1 MITTEPKIKVGILN
15 ETKVAFR
22 LCGEFKNAQGNIF
35 NDACIAEINNAHI
48 VITTANGEKTV
59 IKSFDTLTPVDEQ
72 NSFFELLDVTI
83 GVDFHWQR
91 KENQKFKGALQFI
104 IENEKITAVNIIGIE
119 DYLTCVISAEMSA
132 TSSMELLKAHAVIS
146 RGWLLAQIRKGE
158 KINQTKTNYKSISET
173 ETEYIRWWD
182 REDHTNFDVCADDHC
197 QRYQGI
203 TRANTQYVIDAIEA
217 TRGHVLMFDGEI
229 CDARFSKSCGGV
241 MEEFPSAWEPVK
253 HQYLQGL
260 ADTDDEKAIDLTVE
274 EAAEKWIRSTPA
286 AFCNTHDKT
295 ILSQVLNDYDQE
307 TSDFYR
313 WKVEY
318 TQAEISEL
326 AHRRSGFDFG
336 EIIDLVPI
344 ERGTSGRII
353 KLKIFGTKLVKTI
366 GKELMIRRTF
376 SNSHL
381 YSSAFV
387 VDKHDIKDGIP
398 QKFTFTGA
406 GWGHGVGLCQIGAA
420 VMGAKGYSYDK
431 ILAHYFPKSTLEKL
445 Y

>member
-1 MITTEPKIKVGILN
+1 MITEPKIKVGILN

-22 LCGEFKNAQGNIF
+22 LYGEFRNVQGSVF
-35 NDACIAEINNAHI
+35 SDSCIAEISNDSI
-48 VITTANGEKTV
+48 VITTANGEKTE
-59 IKSFDTLTPVDEQ
+59 IKNFDTLTPVDEN

-104 IENEKITAVNIIGIE
+104 IENEKITAVNVIGIE

-158 KINQTKTNYKSISET
+158 KINETKVDYKSISEN

-182 REDHTNFDVCADDHC
+182 REDHSNFDVCADDHC

-203 TRANTQYVIDAIEA
+203 TRASTQFVIDAVEA
-217 TRGHVLMFDGEI
+217 TRGHVLMFDGEV

-241 MEEFPSAWEPVK
+241 MEKFSNTWEPIE
-253 HQYLQGL
+253 HAYLQGL
-260 ADTDDEKAIDLTVE
+260 ADTEDEKALDLTIE
-274 EAAEKWIRSTPA
+274 ENAEKWIRSAPS

-318 TQAEISEL
+318 TQAEISEI
-326 AHRRSGFDFG
+326 ASRRSGFDFG
-336 EIIDLVPI
+336 EIIDLEPI
-344 ERGTSGRII
+344 ERGASARII

-398 QKFTFTGA
+398 QKFTLTGA

-420 VMGAKGYSYDK
+420 VMGTKGYSYDK
-431 ILAHYFPKSTLEKL
+431 ILAHYFPTSKLEKL

>member
-1 MITTEPKIKVGILN
+1 MNTEPKIRVGILN
-15 ETKVAFR
+15 EREISFR
-22 LCGEFKNAQGNIF
+22 LYGNYKTKHGHVLSS
-35 NDACIAEINNAHI
+35 ACIARIHQ
-48 VITTANGEKTV
+48 NGISVKCADNKKLLLDNCDILEPIDEK
-59 IKSFDTLTPVDEQ
+59 
-72 NSFFELLDVTI
+72 NSFFELTDVTI
-83 GVDFHWQR
+83 GVEFHWQR
-91 KENQKFKGALQFI
+91 KENQRFKGALQFV
-104 IENEKITAVNIIGIE
+104 IENEKITAVNIINIE

-146 RGWLLAQIRKGE
+146 RGWLLAQIKKSE
-158 KINQTKTNYKSISET
+158 KINKNKTIYKSITET
-173 ETEYIRWWD
+173 EAEYIRWWD
-182 REDHTNFDVCADDHC
+182 REDHTCFDVCADDHC

-203 TRANTQYVIDAIEA
+203 TRANTTHVIDAVDA
-217 TRGHVLMFDGEI
+217 TRGLALTFNGNI

-241 MEEFPSAWEPVK
+241 MEKFENTWEPVE
-253 HQYLQGL
+253 HLYLQGL
-260 ADTDDEKAIDLTVE
+260 ADTDDEKAIDLTIE
-274 EAAEKWIRSTPA
+274 ENAEKWIRTSPP
-286 AFCNTHDKT
+286 AFCNTNDKN

-318 TQAEISEL
+318 TQSQISEL

-336 EIIDLVPI
+336 EIIDMIPVQ
-344 ERGTSGRII
+344 RGASGRII
-353 KLKIFGTKLVKTI
+353 KLKIIGTKLVKII

-376 SNSHL
+376 SNTHL

-387 VDKHDIKDGIP
+387 VEKDNEQNGIP
-398 QKFTFTGA
+398 QKFTFIGA

-431 ILAHYFPKSTLEKL
+431 ILTHYFPNSKLEKL

>member
-1 MITTEPKIKVGILN
+1 MITEPKIKVGILN
-15 ETKVAFR
+15 ETTVAFR
-22 LCGEFKNAQGNIF
+22 LCGEFKNPQGNIF
-35 NDACIAEINNAHI
+35 SDACIAEIANGNI
-48 VITTANGEKTV
+48 VITTANGEKTEL
-59 IKSFDTLTPVDEQ
+59 KSFDTLTPIDEK

-104 IENEKITAVNIIGIE
+104 IENEKITAVNVIGIE

-158 KINQTKTNYKSISET
+158 KITETKADYKSINET

-197 QRYQGI
+197 QRYQGV
-203 TRANTQYVIDAIEA
+203 TRANTQYVIDAVEA
-217 TRGHVLMFDGEI
+217 TRGHVLTFDGEI

-241 MEEFPSAWEPVK
+241 MEEFPSAWEPVE
-253 HQYLQGL
+253 HPYLHGL

-274 EAAEKWIRSTPA
+274 ENAEKWIRSSPA

-295 ILSQVLNDYDQE
+295 VLSQVLNDYDQE

-318 TQAEISEL
+318 MQAEIAEL

-344 ERGTSGRII
+344 VRGTSGRII
-353 KLKIFGTKLVKTI
+353 KLKVFGTKLVKTI

-387 VDKHDIKDGIP
+387 VDKDDIKDGIP

-431 ILAHYFPKSTLEKL
+431 ILAHYFPKSKLEKL

>member
-1 MITTEPKIKVGILN
+1 MTTEPKIKVGILN
-15 ETKVAFR
+15 ETKVAFC
-22 LCGEFKNAQGNIF
+22 LYGEFKNAQGNIF
-35 NDACIAEINNAHI
+35 SDSCIAQIYNGSIE
-48 VITTANGEKTV
+48 ITTANGEKTG
-59 IKSFDTLTPVDEQ
+59 IKNFETLTPVDES

-104 IENEKITAVNIIGIE
+104 IENEKITAVNVIGIE
-119 DYLTCVISAEMSA
+119 DYLTCVISAEMRA

-158 KINQTKTNYKSISET
+158 KINKTKTDYKSITET

-203 TRANTQYVIDAIEA
+203 TRANTQYVIDAVEA
-217 TRGHVLMFDGEI
+217 TRGHVLTFDGEI
-229 CDARFSKSCGGV
+229 CDTRFSKSCGGV
-241 MEEFPSAWEPVK
+241 MEEFSNAWEPVE
-253 HQYLQGL
+253 HPYLQGL
-260 ADTDDEKAIDLTVE
+260 ADTDDENAIDLTIE
-274 EAAEKWIRSTPA
+274 KNAEKWILSSPA
-286 AFCNTHDKT
+286 AFCNTHDKA

-318 TQAEISEL
+318 TQAEISEI

-344 ERGTSGRII
+344 ERGASARII

-398 QKFTFTGA
+398 QKFTLTGA

-431 ILAHYFPKSTLEKL
+431 ILAHYFPQSKLEKL

>member
-1 MITTEPKIKVGILN
+1 MNKEPKIKVGILN
-15 ETKVAFR
+15 ETKVEFR
-22 LCGEFKNAQGNIF
+22 LYGNYKTSQGDILTDLYTAEISNENIF
-35 NDACIAEINNAHI
+35 LIGNDGKKLLLANFEILEPA
-48 VITTANGEKTV
+48 
-59 IKSFDTLTPVDEQ
+59 DE
-72 NSFFELLDVTI
+72 NTSFFELIDVTI

-104 IENEKITAVNIIGIE
+104 IENEKITAVNVINIE

-146 RGWLLAQIRKGE
+146 RGWLLAQIKKGE
-158 KINQTKTNYKSISET
+158 KINENKTVYKSINET
-173 ETEYIRWWD
+173 ANAYIRWWD
-182 REDHTNFDVCADDHC
+182 REDHKNFDVCADDHC
-197 QRYQGI
+197 QRYQGV
-203 TRANTQYVIDAIEA
+203 TRANTQYVTDAVEA
-217 TRGHVLMFDGEI
+217 TRGMALTFNGEI

-241 MEEFPSAWEPVK
+241 MEKFESAWESVEHP
-253 HQYLQGL
+253 YLQGL
-260 ADTDDEKAIDLTVE
+260 ADTDNEKAIDLTIE
-274 EAAEKWIRSTPA
+274 ENAENWIRTSPA

-307 TSDFYR
+307 TNDFYR

-336 EIIDLVPI
+336 EIIDIIPI
-344 ERGTSGRII
+344 RRGTSGRITE
-353 KLKIFGTKLVKTI
+353 LKIVGTKLVKTI

-387 VDKHDIKDGIP
+387 IDKDDEQNGIP
-398 QKFTFTGA
+398 QKITFTGA

-420 VMGAKGYSYDK
+420 VMGAKGYNYNK
-431 ILAHYFPKSTLEKL
+431 ILAHYFPNSKLEKL

>member
-1 MITTEPKIKVGILN
+1 MTKPPKIKVGILS
-15 ETKVAFR
+15 ETEITFR
-22 LCGEFKNAQGNIF
+22 LHGEFQNTHGSIFKNM
-35 NDACIAEINNAHI
+35 CIAKIKENSIA
-48 VITTANGEKTV
+48 ITDEDGCETI
-59 IKSFDTLTPVDEQ
+59 IKSFDILSPVDDKS
-72 NSFFELLDVTI
+72 SFFELVEVTI

-91 KENQKFKGALQFI
+91 KENQKFKGALQFVV
-104 IENEKITAVNIIGIE
+104 ENRKITAVNIISIE

-146 RGWLLAQIRKGE
+146 RGWLLAQIKKGE
-158 KINQTKTNYKSISET
+158 KITQTKTAYKSVNET

-203 TRANTQYVIDAIEA
+203 TRANTQYVIDAVEA
-217 TRGHVLMFDGEI
+217 THGHVLMFDGEI

-241 MEEFPSAWEPVK
+241 MEEFPNAWEPVS
-253 HQYLQGL
+253 HPYLRGL
-260 ADTDDEKAIDLTVE
+260 ADTDDEKAIDLTIE
-274 EAAEKWIRSTPA
+274 ENAEKWIRSSPQ
-286 AFCNTHDKT
+286 AFCNTHDKE

-307 TSDFYR
+307 TNDFYR
-313 WKVEY
+313 WKVDY
-318 TQAEISEL
+318 TQAEISEI
-326 AHRRSGFDFG
+326 AYRRSGFDFG
-336 EIIDLVPI
+336 EIIDLIPLM
-344 ERGTSGRII
+344 RGTSGRIV
-353 KLKIFGTKLVKTI
+353 KLKVFGTKLVKII

-387 VDKHDIKDGIP
+387 VDKHEIKDGIP
-398 QKFTFTGA
+398 QRFTLTGA

>member
-1 MITTEPKIKVGILN
+1 MNNEPKIRIGILN
-15 ETKVAFR
+15 ETKVQFHLYGNYKTLQGDILSN
-22 LCGEFKNAQGNIF
+22 LCV
-35 NDACIAEINNAHI
+35 AEICENDISISNEDGKKVHI
-48 VITTANGEKTV
+48 ANFETLEPVTEK
-59 IKSFDTLTPVDEQ
+59 D
-72 NSFFELLDVTI
+72 SFFELIDVTI
-83 GVDFHWQR
+83 GVEFHWQR
-91 KENQKFKGALQFI
+91 KENQKFKGSLQFI
-104 IENEKITAVNIIGIE
+104 IENEKITAVNVINIE

-158 KINQTKTNYKSISET
+158 KINQNKTGYKSITEN

-182 REDHTNFDVCADDHC
+182 REDHVNFDVCADDHC

-203 TRANTQYVIDAIEA
+203 TRANTQYVTDAIA
-217 TRGHVLMFDGEI
+217 TTRGMVLTFDGEI

-241 MEEFPSAWEPVK
+241 MEKFENTWEPVE
-253 HQYLQGL
+253 HPYLQGL
-260 ADTDDEKAIDLTVE
+260 ADTDDETAIDLTIE
-274 EAAEKWIRSTPA
+274 ENAEKWILTTPP
-286 AFCNTHDKT
+286 AFCNTHDKM

-307 TSDFYR
+307 TNDFYR

-326 AHRRSGFDFG
+326 AHQRSGFDFG
-336 EIIDLVPI
+336 EIIDIIPI
-344 ERGTSGRII
+344 QRGASGRII
-353 KLKIFGTKLVKTI
+353 KLKIIGTKLIKII

-376 SNSHL
+376 SKTHL
-381 YSSAFV
+381 YSSAFIV
-387 VDKHDIKDGIP
+387 EKENEQNGIP
-398 QKFTFTGA
+398 QKFTFIGA

-431 ILAHYFPKSTLEKL
+431 ILTHYFPKSKLEKL

>member
-1 MITTEPKIKVGILN
+1 MNKEPKIKVGILN
-15 ETKVAFR
+15 ETTIKFR
-22 LCGEFKNAQGNIF
+22 LYGNYKTSQGNILSNSCF
-35 NDACIAEINNAHI
+35 AQICQ
-48 VITTANGEKTV
+48 NGISVHCADNEK
-59 IKSFDTLTPVDEQ
+59 ILLDNFDVLEPDDEK
-72 NSFFELLDVTI
+72 NCFFELIDVTI
-83 GVDFHWQR
+83 GVEFHWQR

-104 IENEKITAVNIIGIE
+104 VENEKLTAVNIINIE

-146 RGWLLAQIRKGE
+146 RGWLLAQIRKSE
-158 KINQTKTNYKSISET
+158 NISKDKTEYKSINQT

-182 REDHTNFDVCADDHC
+182 REDHINFDVCADDHC

-203 TRANTQYVIDAIEA
+203 TRANTNCVVDAIEA
-217 TRGHVLMFDGEI
+217 TRGFVLTFDSKI

-241 MEEFPSAWEPVK
+241 MEKFENAWEPVE
-253 HQYLQGL
+253 HPYLQGI
-260 ADTDDEKAIDLTVE
+260 ADTESEQAADLTIE
-274 EAAEKWIRSTPA
+274 ENAEKWIRTSLS
-286 AFCNTHDKT
+286 AFCNTHDKK

-353 KLKIFGTKLVKTI
+353 KLKVFGTKSVKII

-376 SNSHL
+376 SNTHL

-387 VDKHDIKDGIP
+387 VDKEDVRDGIP
-398 QKFTFTGA
+398 QKFIFTGA

-420 VMGAKGYSYDK
+420 VMGAKGYGYGK
-431 ILAHYFPKSTLEKL
+431 ILAHYFPGSKLEKL